1 MYIFGSVGDFSCTMR
16 NMRNKGLK
24 VLFQANGIFIFGT
37 SLLGP
42 LYAVYVERIV
52 STPVAISASSAAF
65 LIASTLFTLLIAQF
79 GDRMREKEYLLM
91 AGFLVRAIAWLAY
104 IFVANMPMLLFVQV
118 LLGLGEA
125 LGSPSFNAL
134 FARHLDHGET
144 VRDYSSW
151 SIFHSLISA
160 VGVVAG
166 GFIATYF
173 GFVPVFIIMA
183 AFALISFFFVLLQPR
198 KIL

>member
-1 MYIFGSVGDFSCTMR
+1 MK
-16 NMRNKGLK
+16 NKGLK
-24 VLFQANGIFIFGT
+24 VLFQANGIFIFGA

-52 STPVAISASSAAF
+52 STPMAISASAAAF

-79 GDRMREKEYLLM
+79 GDRVREKEYLLM
-91 AGFLVRAIAWLAY
+91 GGFLIRALAWIAY
-104 IFVANMPMLLFVQV
+104 IFVDSMTTLLLVQV

-134 FARHLDHGET
+134 FAQHLDHGET

-151 SIFHSLISA
+151 NVFHSLISA
-160 VGVVAG
+160 TGVVVG

-173 GFVPVFIIMA
+173 GFTPVFIVMA
-183 AFALISFFFVLLQPR
+183 AFALVSFLFVFFQPR
-198 KIL
+198 RVL